1 MWPHA
6 DTKDYVLRTLT
17 LSLIEVIKIMSINI
31 QARGFRLTAAL
42 RDYVSTKLEKTRLRY
57 RDQIPK
63 VSVTLQD
70 INGPRGGEDMRCKII
85 FTVDGQ
91 RPLVIQE
98 TAEDMYDAIAIAA
111 SRANSAVTRQFERI
125 QDRKRKAVNIYHIS
139 DFGAAPDLDID
150 ALDEIEN
157 FHAYHV
163 ADADYRYVS

>member
-1 MWPHA
+1 VNKH
-6 DTKDYVLRTLT
+6 TNGYVLRILT

-42 RDYVSTKLEKTRLRY
+42 RDYVSTKLEKTRQRY

-63 VSVTLQD
+63 ISVTLQD

-111 SRANSAVTRQFERI
+111 NRAKWAVTRQFERL
-125 QDRKRKAVNIYHIS
+125 QDRKRKAVNTYHTS
-139 DFGAAPDLDID
+139 EFGAAPDLGIG
-150 ALDEIEN
+150 ALDDIEN
-157 FHAYHV
+157 FHAYPV
-163 ADADYRYVS
+163 AIEDYRYVS